1 MVDGVAMSLHPHF
14 GESEFSRKGPS
25 NPVWCAHSLFR
36 ATTFLAKGGLG
47 LHAWFDMMQPGPG
60 TECYF
65 RSQEVWED
73 YGLACLD
80 SVIAL
85 AVEGQQGR
93 QTRDLSGV
101 SFGHHVIG
109 LTTHVLTNGS
119 LYKYNVCKSC

>member
-1 MVDGVAMSLHPHF
+1 MP
-14 GESEFSRKGPS
+14 
-25 NPVWCAHSLFR
+25 
-36 ATTFLAKGGLG
+36 GLS
-47 LHAWFDMMQPGPG
+47 MMQPGPG

-73 YGLACLD
+73 YGLACLGLRD
-80 SVIAL
+80 SL
-85 AVEGQQGR
+85 SWWRDNNGR